1 MIKEIKFPQLLIT
14 LAFGI
19 ICWMIPPPQGVTLP
33 AWHLLAIFLSTILG
47 IILKAAPMGTMSM
60 IAITLVA
67 LTQVLAPGNPGKS
80 VTLAL
85 SSFGDKVIW
94 LIGLS
99 FFIARGFI
107 KTGLGKRI
115 AYLFIRVFGKSS
127 LGLAYGLGLAD
138 LVLAPAVPSNTARG
152 GGIIYP
158 IMKSMAINFGSV
170 PEDPA
175 THRRLGGYLTLSS
188 YNMNLITSS
197 LFLTGTASNPMC
209 QKFARNL
216 GIEISWMTWFVAAL
230 VPAVISIIA
239 VPYIL
244 YKIYPPQLKST
255 GDAPGVAAE
264 KLKEMGPVHRDEWLM
279 LAAFVILLFLW
290 ITGDLFGIDATTT
303 ALIGLVFLL
312 LSQVLTWEDVKG
324 EKGAWDTIVWFSALV
339 MMASFLNS
347 LGFIPWFSDVIKKEV
362 GGMRWT
368 LAFPIIALVYFYSHY
383 IFASATAHVAAMYT
397 AFLSVGISVGIPGML
412 LALVLGFWGGIFG
425 TLTHYGHGPAPVF
438 FGSTYVDLKDW
449 WRCGFLL
456 SIAYL
461 LIWMGIGGGW
471 WKVLGIW

>member
-1 MIKEIKFPQLLIT
+1 MKEIKYLQLLIT
-14 LAFGI
+14 VIFGVVI
-19 ICWMIPPPQGVTLP
+19 WLIPPPAGVTP
-33 AWHLLAIFLSTILG
+33 EAWHLLAIFLSTILG
-47 IILKAAPMGTMSM
+47 IILKAASMGTMSM
-60 IAITLVA
+60 LAITLVA
-67 LTQVLAPGNPGKS
+67 LSGVLAPGNPGKS
-80 VTLAL
+80 ITLAL

-94 LIGLS
+94 LIGIS

-115 AYLFIRVFGKSS
+115 AYIFIRIFGKSS

-158 IMKSMAINFGSV
+158 IMKSMAMNFGSM

-175 THRRLGGYLTLSS
+175 THRKLGGYLTLSS

-209 QKFARNL
+209 QKFAKNL
-216 GIEISWMTWFVAAL
+216 GIDITWMSWFAAAL
-230 VPAVISIIA
+230 VPAALSILV
-239 VPYIL
+239 VPYVL
-244 YKIYPPQLKST
+244 YKIYPPELKST
-255 GDAPGVAAE
+255 GDAPAMAAE
-264 KLKEMGPVHRDEWLM
+264 KLKEMGPVHKNEWLM
-279 LAAFVILLFLW
+279 LLAFVILLILW

-312 LSQVLTWEDVKG
+312 LSQVLDWEDVKS

-347 LGFIPWFSDVIKKEV
+347 LGFIPWFSELIKKQV
-362 GGMRWT
+362 GGMQW
-368 LAFPIIALVYFYSHY
+368 LVAFPIIVLVYFYSHY
-383 IFASATAHVAAMYT
+383 IFASATAHVAAMYS
-397 AFLSVGISVGIPGML
+397 AFLAVGISVGVPGTL
-412 LALVLGFWGGIFG
+412 LALVLGFCGGIFG

-438 FGSTYVDLKDW
+438 FGSTYVELKDW
-449 WRCGFLL
+449 WKCGFIL
-456 SIAYL
+456 SIVYIL
-461 LIWMGIGGGW
+461 LWMGLGAGW